1 MTIQQSGSEI
11 DIRLSPRLKLK
22 DIQEFID
29 YLTYKEAIDID
40 DAPFIALAEYLNAS
54 LPSGDKVLSNGL
66 KTWHYKK
73 IVSTKDLQCQLFQRR
88 PLL

>member
-1 MTIQQSGSEI
+1 
-11 DIRLSPRLKLK
+11 LSPSLKLK

-29 YLTYKEAIDID
+29 YLTCKEAIEID

-54 LPSGDKVLSNGL
+54 LCTGDKVLYNGL
-66 KTWHYKK
+66 KTRYYKK
-73 IVSTKDLQCQLFQRR
+73 IASTRDLQRLLFQRR

>member
-29 YLTYKEAIDID
+29 YLTYKEDIDID
-40 DAPFIALAEYLNAS
+40 DAPFIALAEYPNAS
-54 LPSGDKVLSNGL
+54 LRTGDKVLYNGL
-66 KTWHYKK
+66 KTRQYKK
-73 IVSTKDLQCQLFQRR
+73 IVSTKDLQRLLFQRR

>member
-1 MTIQQSGSEI
+1 MTIQQSRSEI
-11 DIRLSPRLKLK
+11 GIRLSTRLKLK

-40 DAPFIALAEYLNAS
+40 DAPFIALAENLNAS
-54 LPSGDKVLSNGL
+54 LRTGDKVLYNGL
-66 KTWHYKK
+66 KTRHYKK
-73 IVSTKDLQCQLFQRR
+73 IVSTKDLQRLLFQKR